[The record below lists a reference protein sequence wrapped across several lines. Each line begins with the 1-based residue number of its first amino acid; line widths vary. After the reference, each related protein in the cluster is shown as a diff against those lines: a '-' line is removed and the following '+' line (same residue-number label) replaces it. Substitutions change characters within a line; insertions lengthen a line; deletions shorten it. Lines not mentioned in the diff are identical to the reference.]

1 MGLYGESQDVVD
13 ELLVSMPCNM
23 PSAAAYDSLA
33 DFEAAVTSCTS
44 EHPDVK
50 FFDENLLDQTLQI
63 TRQRSSAL
71 VSSSVGVGVAVE
83 ERLGRDDQGAVS
95 LKRHFKDVTACTRG
109 LQLEVN
115 HKEVTVDMIL
125 NCCNNIKD
133 HVWANKELKE
143 LLGGYFDTSLS
154 ALNLCG
160 VLQDCLQRTRER
172 QHYIRVHVILYQAD

>member
-13 ELLVSMPCNM
+13 QLLASMPCNM
-23 PSAAAYDSLA
+23 PSPAAYDSLA
-33 DFEAAVTSCTS
+33 DCEAAVTLCTS

-83 ERLGRDDQGAVS
+83 ERLGRDD
-95 LKRHFKDVTACTRG
+95 
-109 LQLEVN
+109 
-115 HKEVTVDMIL
+115 
-125 NCCNNIKD
+125 IKD

-143 LLGGYFDTSLS
+143 LVGGYFDTSLS

-172 QHYIRVHVILYQAD
+172 QHYIRVHVIYIRQINIIFMRTEQNYIQDSRLSSLQLIKKIT